1 MEPLI
6 EVAHR
11 NGAQDIAIQT
21 DLGDAEYKAIGDFR
35 RALRE
40 FLEFSDDAAR
50 QAGLTSQQHQ
60 ALLAIRSYSGCEAM
74 CIGALAACLMIR
86 NHSAVGL
93 VARLVERGLILRE
106 ESREDRRRVL
116 LKLQPQG
123 AALLQKISMMNIGEY
138 RRTADHLSQ
147 VLRRVRALNPEP
159 SIHKHVGKTA
169 AGPGVVS
176 GQ

>member
-1 MEPLI
+1 MTTTSD
-6 EVAHR
+6 
-11 NGAQDIAIQT
+11 GALDIAIQT

-40 FLEFSDDAAR
+40 FLEFSDNAAR

-60 ALLAIRSYSGCEAM
+60 ALLAIRSYSGYGAM
-74 CIGALAACLMIR
+74 SIGELADCLMIR

-93 VARLVERGLILRE
+93 VARLVERGLVQRE

-123 AALLQKISMMNIGEY
+123 AELLQQVSLMNIGEY

-159 SIHKHVGKTA
+159 SVHKHVGKTTA
-169 AGPGVVS
+169 KPRGLS
-176 GQ
+176 DQ